1 MHLFFFSYL
10 QVTSILHKVV
20 RDLFIL
26 QIISVPRFHQRL
38 ITGNRSLPLFPLSY
52 ILLRQTHI
60 HTQGS
65 TNDYFFGST
74 SAPNPKS
81 LYPHGSH
88 LPASPSSSSL
98 HQKYLHLGCPAFLI
112 HGNRWDAETK
122 ERKGITLIFLEQ
134 TTSKLSPI

>member
-1 MHLFFFSYL
+1 MFLSYL

-26 QIISVPRFHQRL
+26 RIINVPRFHQRL
-38 ITGNRSLPLFPLSY
+38 ITGDRSLPVFPLSY
-52 ILLRQTHI
+52 ILLRQTHTHI

-81 LYPHGSH
+81 LVSTQIL
-88 LPASPSSSSL
+88 LPPQVPS
-98 HQKYLHLGCPAFLI
+98 
-112 HGNRWDAETK
+112 NRS
-122 ERKGITLIFLEQ
+122 
-134 TTSKLSPI
+134 TSI